1 MVPDS
6 RIDAMLKRV
15 EKAKEELNAKAY
27 YAMLPLRAK
36 YGVGGDITTT
46 NNNQRAVTYN
56 IEKIEINNP
65 NDARMAT
72 AQLESMGG
80 GLT

>member
-1 MVPDS
+1 MRNIINMALLNS
-6 RIDAMLKRV
+6 
-15 EKAKEELNAKAY
+15 ELSAQHAYNAL
-27 YAMLPLRAK
+27 LPLRAK
-36 YGVGGDITTT
+36 YGVGGGDVTTT

-72 AQLESMGG
+72 MQLESMGG